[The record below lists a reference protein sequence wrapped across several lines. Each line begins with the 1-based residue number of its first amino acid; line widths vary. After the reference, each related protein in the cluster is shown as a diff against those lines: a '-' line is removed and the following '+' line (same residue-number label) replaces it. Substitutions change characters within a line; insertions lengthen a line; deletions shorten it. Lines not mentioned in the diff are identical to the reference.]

1 VTITREAEPGEAQLM
16 TETRWTRRHLLDV
29 EDLLP
34 AELNRLL
41 NLAHEM
47 RNSLDGVAEPP
58 EHDLRGFMIALLF
71 AEPSTRT
78 RLSFEIAA
86 RNLAAETFVLT
97 AAGSSL
103 VKGETLTDTAR
114 VLNALGVDMLV
125 LRHHRS
131 GAPWV
136 AARHFGGSVVNAGDG
151 WHAHPTQALVD
162 LFTLRS
168 AWTAESVSGR
178 KIVIVGDL
186 LHSRVARSN
195 VWTLTADGADVW
207 LCGPRSLLRGFDDL
221 ARALP
226 GGRRLT
232 VTDDLPAAL
241 RDAEAVMA
249 LRIQRE
255 RMSSAAMSPT
265 EYVSAYRI
273 DERRMMLARPDA
285 RFLHPGPVNEGI
297 EVTRGVATG
306 PRSLVLEQVRNGV
319 PVRMAV
325 LSLLAQDAPAAA
337 HAAGSQTTGSQA
349 TLDRSSVRR

>member
-1 VTITREAEPGEAQLM
+1 MSGTRGM
-16 TETRWTRRHLLDV
+16 TFAGGVSSTSETPWTRRHLLDV

-34 AELNRLL
+34 TELDLLLERARRMRHAQAARLP
-41 NLAHEM
+41 
-47 RNSLDGVAEPP
+47 LDELQGHRV
-58 EHDLRGFMIALLF
+58 ALLF

-86 RNLAAETFVLT
+86 HNLSAEALVLH

-114 VLNALGVDMLV
+114 VLDALGVDMLV

-168 AWTAESVSGR
+168 AWVAEGLRGR
-178 KIVIVGDL
+178 KVVIVGDL

-195 VWTLTADGADVW
+195 IWTLTADGADVW
-207 LCGPRSLLRGFDDL
+207 LCGPRSLLRGFEDL

-232 VTDDLPAAL
+232 VTDDLLAAL
-241 RDAEAVMA
+241 RDADAVMA

-255 RMSSAAMSPT
+255 RMSGAALSLAD
-265 EYVSAYRI
+265 YVSTYRI
-273 DERRMMLARPDA
+273 DERRMTLARPDA
-285 RFLHPGPVNEGI
+285 WFLHPGPVNEGV
-297 EVTRGVATG
+297 EVTRDVAAG

-319 PVRMAV
+319 PIRMAV
-325 LSLLAQDAPAAA
+325 LGLLAEGASAGAQRSAA
-337 HAAGSQTTGSQA
+337 TF
-349 TLDRSSVRR
+349 